1 MDLRRGQ
8 VKLIITIGLLISTP
22 IALAQTFAECIAL
35 RELSSEL
42 ISDARRAEEK
52 QVDAECPKDEF
63 RKRLN
68 NVSEWAFLPDVKAR
82 QECRNEWKETHGYI
96 YQDLFGNKYRS
107 AEGAKIAKSLD
118 KLASQMETI
127 SCPTSDLKWTTGN

>member
-1 MDLRRGQ
+1 MG
-8 VKLIITIGLLISTP
+8 KFTS
-22 IALAQTFAECIAL
+22 
-35 RELSSEL
+35 
-42 ISDARRAEEK
+42 
-52 QVDAECPKDEF
+52 F